1 MQMVKDLESKL
12 SLHTEAQ
19 KRNFVRLKKAIVAM
33 AQKRPNESTPGEGAH
48 VDLLNYMT
56 LVKGEEGIPHDI
68 RIDRFTCKSYMIKL
82 AANVEQRRW
91 IVLDLQQKTLSWYVD
106 NRQLRIS
113 RKGQFALADV
123 TKVVDAAVKESGG
136 DEVRGGKGRGVGCI
150 LRL

>member
-1 MQMVKDLESKL
+1 
-12 SLHTEAQ
+12 
-19 KRNFVRLKKAIVAM
+19 M

-123 TKVVDAAVKESGG
+123 TKVVDPGGQGTVQPRAFMVGVPKRTYTFIAESLMQKECWLQ
-136 DEVRGGKGRGVGCI
+136 VFRCI
-150 LRL
+150 LGQG